1 MNLKTLRF
9 EPLTEFHIEPIQVI
23 EKEWNS
29 SPWSEQSFRNELTNP
44 QSVFRVM
51 ILNGNVVGYGG
62 IWNLIDECHVTTLAV
77 SKETRRIGLGR
88 KLIEHLLSQAKSAGM
103 TCATLE
109 VRASNEGA
117 IKLYEALGF
126 CRAAVRKK
134 YYPDNQED
142 AIVMW
147 FYDLAGKG
155 KNTTAK

>member
-9 EPLTEFHIEPIQVI
+9 APLLESHIEAIQVI

-44 QSVFRVM
+44 HSVFRVM
-51 ILNGNVVGYGG
+51 ILNGDVVGYGG
-62 IWNLIDECHVTTLAV
+62 IWNLVDECHVTTLAV
-77 SKETRRIGLGR
+77 SKETRRFGLGR
-88 KLIEHLLSQAKSAGM
+88 KLIEHLLSEAKSAKM

-117 IKLYEALGF
+117 IKLYESLGF

-147 FYDLAGKG
+147 LYDLAGNCEKSP
-155 KNTTAK
+155 AK